1 MGTRRIRVSKEIN
14 DKIINE
20 MRNDVNFR
28 NFICVNIQDLL
39 LTLKRDTHYKTSF
52 LDDYDLLQLVDTEL
66 VLINKF
72 GFLIDENS
80 KVVEE
85 YGIDENEAKYYKYIF
100 DTYANSLKWFLPKGT
115 SINFDAHIKKPFKR
129 FLEILGFDKVDE
141 YDDLVCL
148 REKPQGNEI
157 QNAFG
162 CLDFMFFSK
171 TILIRSLANSY

>member
-1 MGTRRIRVSKEIN
+1 
-14 DKIINE
+14 

-39 LTLKRDTHYKTSF
+39 FTLKRDTHYKTSF

-80 KVVEE
+80 KVVKE

-100 DTYANSLKWFLPKGT
+100 DTYANSLKWFLPRG
-115 SINFDAHIKKPFKR
+115 H
-129 FLEILGFDKVDE
+129 
-141 YDDLVCL
+141 
-148 REKPQGNEI
+148 
-157 QNAFG
+157 
-162 CLDFMFFSK
+162 
-171 TILIRSLANSY
+171 LA